1 MMNDPEDG
9 SRLLLEAHA
18 APDPKGAVTL
28 GFSFSL
34 WAKRQDGWTEV
45 MNGFNWGYSDAEE
58 LVDAAEAY
66 LGLEPD
72 DIERIGYGEFE
83 RALLNDESISSRAQ
97 RAQEHPRS
105 RAGQEKGGE
114 SNGQV
119 ALSIQESGT
128 STACRH

>member
-1 MMNDPEDG
+1 MYNPNSKASPEAAWMMNDPEDG

-66 LGLEPD
+66 LGLDPD

-97 RAQEHPRS
+97 RAKSIPAVE
-105 RAGQEKGGE
+105 
-114 SNGQV
+114 QV
-119 ALSIQESGT
+119 RRREGN
-128 STACRH
+128 RMGR

>member
-1 MMNDPEDG
+1 MYEPNSGATPEAAWMMNDPEDG

-18 APDPKGAVTL
+18 AVTL

-97 RAQEHPRS
+97 RAKSIPAVE
-105 RAGQEKGGE
+105 
-114 SNGQV
+114 QV
-119 ALSIQESGT
+119 RRREGN
-128 STACRH
+128 RMGR

>member
-1 MMNDPEDG
+1 MYEPNSGATPEAAWMMNDPEDG

-58 LVDAAEAY
+58 
-66 LGLEPD
+66 
-72 DIERIGYGEFE
+72 FE

-97 RAQEHPRS
+97 RAKSIPAVE
-105 RAGQEKGGE
+105 
-114 SNGQV
+114 QV
-119 ALSIQESGT
+119 RRREGN
-128 STACRH
+128 RMGR

>member
-72 DIERIGYGEFE
+72 DIERIGYGEVE

-97 RAQEHPRS
+97 RAKSIPAVE
-105 RAGQEKGGE
+105 
-114 SNGQV
+114 QV
-119 ALSIQESGT
+119 RRREGN
-128 STACRH
+128 RMGR

>member
-1 MMNDPEDG
+1 MYEPNSGATPEAAWMMNDPEDG

-58 LVDAAEAY
+58 LVDC
-66 LGLEPD
+66 
-72 DIERIGYGEFE
+72 
-83 RALLNDESISSRAQ
+83 LLYTSRC
-97 RAQEHPRS
+97 
-105 RAGQEKGGE
+105 
-114 SNGQV
+114 V
-119 ALSIQESGT
+119 
-128 STACRH
+128 

>member
-1 MMNDPEDG
+1 MYEPNSGATPEAAWMMNDPEDG

-58 LVDAAEAY
+58 LADAAEAY

-97 RAQEHPRS
+97 RAKSIPAVE
-105 RAGQEKGGE
+105 
-114 SNGQV
+114 QV
-119 ALSIQESGT
+119 RRREGN
-128 STACRH
+128 RMGR